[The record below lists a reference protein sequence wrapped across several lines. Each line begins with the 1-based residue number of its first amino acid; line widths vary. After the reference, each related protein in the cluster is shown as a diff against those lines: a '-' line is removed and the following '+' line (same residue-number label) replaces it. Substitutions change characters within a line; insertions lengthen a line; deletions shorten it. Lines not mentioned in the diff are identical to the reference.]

1 MRLTILFALLLV
13 AAPAMAQ
20 TAPRYHNS
28 GAVDSPRYSS
38 ADYGATYARPLWEF
52 RDYPNGVKPGASF
65 YRYYPYSDFRSSYPA
80 DSYNRSK
87 VQRYPVR

>member
-1 MRLTILFALLLV
+1 MRLTILLALLLV

-20 TAPRYHNS
+20 TRRYS
-28 GAVDSPRYSS
+28 GADSGATRRYSG
-38 ADYGATYARPLWEF
+38 ADYARPLWEF

-65 YRYYPYSDFRSSYPA
+65 YRYYPYSDFRSSYPR
-80 DSYNRSK
+80 DSYDRNK